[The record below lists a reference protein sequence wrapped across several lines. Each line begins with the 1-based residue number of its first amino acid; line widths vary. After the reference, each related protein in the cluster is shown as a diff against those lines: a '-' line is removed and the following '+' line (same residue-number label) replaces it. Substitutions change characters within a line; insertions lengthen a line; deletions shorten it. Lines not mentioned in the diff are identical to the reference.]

1 MGMLRAAVVAFAVAG
16 AAGSDVCPGSDAFIH
31 AWSEVTVAFASTSCA
46 TVATEIKARISGSA
60 SGSWTDPHNGG
71 TYAVTSSSSSGL
83 VGSRTTKNGQYTDKF
98 GFSFSTVGAGCEVKG
113 CSQSQVTSIADFS
126 TNYCNLHD
134 LYCGSQDGCTP
145 AGSDYAYSET
155 DVDTSIGASSDK
167 SACLGGSR
175 KTFLRVGA
183 AVAEA

>member
-1 MGMLRAAVVAFAVAG
+1 MSVDSSSRGERSDRIDEDAGVLSAGDPSEYLLLLRVRGRRFWDEAGIGLGVIPIFVAQSVRQF
-16 AAGSDVCPGSDAFIH
+16 FI
-31 AWSEVTVAFASTSCA
+31 V
-46 TVATEIKARISGSA
+46 SG
-60 SGSWTDPHNGG
+60 D
-71 TYAVTSSSSSGL
+71 AVTSSSASGL

-98 GFSFSTVGAGCEVKG
+98 GFSFSTVGAGCQVKG